1 MKKVYLSRDGQV
13 AGPYEYAAVMQMLQ
27 DNKLKTTDYI
37 MFEGDSNWSP
47 VSKLNSGVA
56 TSGHDALG
64 NPITV
69 NADAHL
75 TADQQWALDALN
87 DENNLKNWESI
98 RTHTVDESNGGNRV
112 SDRKAVKLEIKD
124 MKSNSVSDKMTSISM
139 GQTAFNTAVN
149 YNMAT
154 PAKIRAGQ
162 ADMYTDE
169 HYDRTGDS
177 IGIMNTTEAV
187 MERDARIK
195 LAWQKSLEWLIV
207 EDGNHAASG
216 FIQNKLIRWGNAFF
230 FLFCFA
236 PLQFIAIGVGF
247 VNAIAG
253 AILGAVTL
261 LTVLVVI
268 KNYSMKMLAIRK
280 YPRARNHKP
289 HKFFWKLPAYP
300 VFVFLMCVY
309 YCLPALHFFRETN

>member
-13 AGPYEYAAVMQMLQ
+13 AGPYEHAVVMQMLK
-27 DNKLKTTDYI
+27 DSKLKPTDYI

-56 TSGHDALG
+56 TSGYDALG
-64 NPITV
+64 NPIPA
-69 NADAHL
+69 NADVQL
-75 TADQQWALDALN
+75 NADQQWALDALTN
-87 DENNLKNWESI
+87 EANQKSWEVI
-98 RTHTVDESNGGNRV
+98 RSHTVDVLDSGGRV

-124 MKSNSVSDKMTSISM
+124 MKSSSVSDKMTSISM
-139 GQTAFNTAVN
+139 GQTAFKTAVN
-149 YNMAT
+149 YNIAT
-154 PAKIRAGQ
+154 PAKINAGQ

-169 HYDRTGDS
+169 HYDRTVDS

-195 LAWQKSLEWLIV
+195 IAWQKSLEWLID
-207 EDGNHAASG
+207 EDGKYAASG

-236 PLQFIAIGVGF
+236 PLQLVAIGVGF

-253 AILGAVTL
+253 AILGVLTL
-261 LTVLVVI
+261 LAVLAVI
-268 KNYSMKMLAIRK
+268 KNHSMKMIAIRK
-280 YPRARNHKP
+280 YPRARNENT
-289 HKFFWKLPAYP
+289 HKFFWKQAGYP
-300 VFVFLMCVY
+300 FFVFLVCVY
-309 YCLPALHFFRETN
+309 YCLPALHFFWETE